1 MGNTLTPK
9 QLQSLVETLDREAR
23 ASDQWGNVASYIPE
37 LACIDPQ
44 QFAISICT
52 CDGREY
58 HAGDAHTG
66 FSIQSVSKVFTLA
79 LALGRLG
86 AGLWERVGGSPPGV
100 PSTPSSSWRWKTAS
114 RATRSSMPVPSSPPT
129 QCSGAMRLETPPG
142 RDSALSARSLRRR

>member
-1 MGNTLTPK
+1 MGNTLAPK

-86 AGLWERVGGSPPGV
+86 AGLWERVGREPSGRAFNSIVQLEMEDGIPRNPFINAGAIVTTDAVLGRKSPNITLG
-100 PSTPSSSWRWKTAS
+100 W
-114 RATRSSMPVPSSPPT
+114 
-129 QCSGAMRLETPPG
+129 MR
-142 RDSALSARSLRRR
+142 